1 MATGDAS
8 ICVLLEDRNEQFVL
22 QSLLEASG
30 RSVRVAKDFGDV
42 QSALGERPGL
52 VIASASALPAGA
64 LARLNQADP
73 SPAVLLLAG
82 DDAPLFQSA
91 ETLDTLAG
99 SVSSSVAI
107 LHRPARRSTVETVVR
122 LVADLL
128 DRSAAGLK
136 EDDPGETSLPEER
149 LRPSPADASSDD
161 PPAARPDESPRRA
174 EPSRAPGLSRGSDPP
189 DASAE
194 DSAGES
200 SGDEWRTVLES
211 MGMGVIHRRSVAAPI
226 RLSPKVRE
234 VTGLSNPMWTATR
247 LLRRVD
253 RRDRERLISAIRS
266 AFFPA
271 PSAETSASGEDTTGA
286 SRTVDCTVRV
296 DADASPRWV
305 RIRLGTAADPFGGTL
320 ESASGWRAVLE
331 DVTEN
336 RERRR
341 EREETI
347 DDLQT
352 TVARSGHRVRRLA
365 EQLVDAEE
373 TERQRIASVLHD
385 DLQPLI
391 YGAQVQ
397 LETLQEEIADGT
409 VQVEGLPDEA
419 APPAEQLN
427 DLKIQLQ
434 QAVSLTR
441 SLISN
446 IRPPVLHSSTFAETL
461 QWLSVRVEETL
472 GADLVLDVP
481 DALEIE
487 GRGRRAFLFEAIRES
502 VFNAVRHGN
511 ADEVAVRAGQTEDR
525 VVVAIEDEGDGF
537 DVDILDGRE
546 SGNLRFGLRSIRQR
560 CDDLGGA
567 FRIHSAPGVGTRVT
581 LALPRG
587 QEPASEDGEDGS
599 PESSAAEAASRAS
612 P

>member
-8 ICVLLEDRNEQFVL
+8 ICVLLDDRNEQFVL

-136 EDDPGETSLPEER
+136 EDDPGETSLPDER
-149 LRPSPADASSDD
+149 PRPSPVAEPTGD
-161 PPAARPDESPRRA
+161 PPAARPDESSRRGD
-174 EPSRAPGLSRGSDPP
+174 PSRAPGLSRGSDRP

-200 SGDEWRTVLES
+200 AGDDWRTVLES

-234 VTGLSNPMWTATR
+234 LTGLSNPMWTATR

-266 AFFPA
+266 AFFPS
-271 PSAETSASGEDTTGA
+271 PSAEASASGEDAAGA

-352 TVARSGHRVRRLA
+352 SVAQSGHRVRRLA

-391 YGAQVQ
+391 YGAQMH
-397 LETLQEEIADGT
+397 LETLQKKIADGT

-446 IRPPVLHSSTFAETL
+446 VRPPVLHNSPFAETL

-481 DALEIE
+481 DAFEIE

-511 ADEVAVRAGQTEDR
+511 ADEVVVRARQTEER

>member
-8 ICVLLEDRNEQFVL
+8 ICVLLEDRNDQFVL

-30 RSVRVAKDFGDV
+30 RSVLVADDFGEART
-42 QSALGERPGL
+42 ALEDRPGVL
-52 VIASASALPAGA
+52 IASASALPAGA
-64 LARLNQADP
+64 LARLNQAEP
-73 SPAVLLLAG
+73 SPAVLLIAG
-82 DDAPLFQSA
+82 DDEPLFRST
-91 ETLDTLAG
+91 ETLDALAG

-107 LHRPARRSTVETVVR
+107 LHRPARRSTIETVVR

-128 DRSAAGLK
+128 DRSSGGSTEEAPGGLPAQK
-136 EDDPGETSLPEER
+136 ERS
-149 LRPSPADASSDD
+149 RPSSVGASPDG
-161 PPAARPDESPRRA
+161 RPLSVDESSRRA
-174 EPSRAPGLSRGSDPP
+174 DPSRASSRAREASEDP
-189 DASAE
+189 AE
-194 DSAGES
+194 ES
-200 SGDEWRTVLES
+200 SGDEWRTVLER

-226 RLSPKVRE
+226 RLSPRVRQL
-234 VTGLSNPMWTATR
+234 TGLSSPMWTATR
-247 LLRRVD
+247 LLRCVD
-253 RRDRERLISAIRS
+253 RRDREGLITAIRS
-266 AFFPA
+266 AFFPSPD
-271 PSAETSASGEDTTGA
+271 PSASDDESEAA
-286 SRTVDCTVRV
+286 SRTVDCTVRLG
-296 DADASPRWV
+296 SPSSVKWI

-341 EREETI
+341 ERERTI
-347 DDLQT
+347 SDLQT
-352 TVARSGHRVRRLA
+352 SVARSGRRVRRLA

-391 YGAQVQ
+391 YGAQKQ

-409 VQVEGLPDEA
+409 VQVEGLPDDA
-419 APPAEQLN
+419 APPAEQLS
-427 DLKIQLQ
+427 DLNVQLQ

-446 IRPPVLHSSTFAETL
+446 IRPPVLHGSTFAETL

-472 GADLVLDVP
+472 GTDLVLDVP
-481 DALEIE
+481 DALEIQ
-487 GRGRRAFLFEAIRES
+487 GRGRRSFLFEAIRES

-511 ADEVAVRAGQTEDR
+511 ADEVVVRAGQTEDR

-581 LALPRG
+581 LALPRE
-587 QEPASEDGEDGS
+587 QESVSEAGEDGS
-599 PESSAAEAASRAS
+599 PDSSAAEAASRTSA
-612 P
+612 

>member
-1 MATGDAS
+1 
-8 ICVLLEDRNEQFVL
+8 VL
-22 QSLLEASG
+22 
-30 RSVRVAKDFGDV
+30 
-42 QSALGERPGL
+42 
-52 VIASASALPAGA
+52 IASASALPAGA
-64 LARLNQADP
+64 LARLNRLEP

-82 DDAPLFQSA
+82 DDEPLFRST
-91 ETLDTLAG
+91 ETLDALAG

-128 DRSAAGLK
+128 DRSTDGSKEEVPDGL
-136 EDDPGETSLPEER
+136 GSREE
-149 LRPSPADASSDD
+149 LSRPSLADASPDGS
-161 PPAARPDESPRRA
+161 PAARPDESPH
-174 EPSRAPGLSRGSDPP
+174 EPSRASDRP
-189 DASAE
+189 DAASDGPAV
-194 DSAGES
+194 AS
-200 SGDEWRTVLES
+200 SRDEWRSVLES

-226 RLSPKVRE
+226 RLSPKVQQ

-247 LLRRVD
+247 LLRSVD
-253 RRDRERLISAIRS
+253 RRDRERLITAIRS
-266 AFFPA
+266 AFFPTPD
-271 PSAETSASGEDTTGA
+271 PSASDDEPEAA
-286 SRTVDCTVRV
+286 SRTVDCTVRL
-296 DADASPRWV
+296 DADASTRWV

-331 DVTEN
+331 DVTEP

-341 EREETI
+341 EREQTI
-347 DDLQT
+347 SDLQT
-352 TVARSGHRVRRLA
+352 SVARSGRRVRRLA

-409 VQVEGLPDEA
+409 VQVEGLPDDA
-419 APPAEQLN
+419 APPAEQLS
-427 DLKIQLQ
+427 DLKGQLQ

-446 IRPPVLHSSTFAETL
+446 IRPPVLHGSTFAETL

-472 GADLVLDVP
+472 GADLVLDIP
-481 DALEIE
+481 DAFEIE

-537 DVDILDGRE
+537 DVDILDSRE

-567 FRIHSAPGVGTRVT
+567 FRIHSAPGVGTRVA
-581 LALPRG
+581 LVLPRG

-612 P
+612 PK

>member
-149 LRPSPADASSDD
+149 LRPSPVEGPSDD

-174 EPSRAPGLSRGSDPP
+174 EPSRAPGLSRGSDRP

-305 RIRLGTAADPFGGTL
+305 RIRMGTAADPFGGTL

>member
-30 RSVRVAKDFGDV
+30 RSVRVAKDFEEV
-42 QSALGERPGL
+42 RSALGERPGL

-82 DDAPLFQSA
+82 DDEPLFQSA

-128 DRSAAGLK
+128 DRSADGLK
-136 EDDPGETSLPEER
+136 EGDPGEPSLQEER
-149 LRPSPADASSDD
+149 PHPSPAEGASSN
-161 PPAARPDESPRRA
+161 PPAARPDESSRRA
-174 EPSRAPGLSRGSDPP
+174 APSPAPGVSRRSDRP
-189 DASAE
+189 DASVE

-200 SGDEWRTVLES
+200 SGDEWRTVLER

-226 RLSPKVRE
+226 RLSPKVRQL
-234 VTGLSNPMWTATR
+234 TGLSNPMWTATR

-253 RRDRERLISAIRS
+253 RRDRERLISTIRS
-266 AFFPA
+266 AFFPSPD
-271 PSAETSASGEDTTGA
+271 PSASDDEAEAA
-286 SRTVDCTVRV
+286 SRTVDCTVRL
-296 DADASPRWV
+296 DTNPSATWV

-341 EREETI
+341 DRKETI

-409 VQVEGLPDEA
+409 VQVEELPEDA

-427 DLKIQLQ
+427 DLTIQLQ

-472 GADLVLDVP
+472 GADLVLNVP

-511 ADEVAVRAGQTEDR
+511 ADEVVVRAGQTEDR

-537 DVDILDGRE
+537 DVDALDGRE

-560 CDDLGGA
+560 CDDLGGV

-587 QEPASEDGEDGS
+587 QEPALEDGEGGS
-599 PESSAAEAASRAS
+599 PESSAAETASRAS
-612 P
+612 T